1 MSRLKIMGV
10 LVLTALLAVPAMSMH
25 DGVRGRFDDRGWGPE
40 MGPGGVWLLM
50 DDITQEDLEN
60 MTLAEIRELRES
72 KRAELE
78 NMTLAEIRELRES
91 KRAELENMTLA
102 EIRALKEK
110 RLAEMENTTLAE
122 MRGKGYTEC
131 PYWPMGGAQGL
142 RGVGPCD
149 ADICMKG
156 LGGMW
161 LLMDDITQEDLEN
174 MTLAEIRE
182 LRESK
187 RAELENMTL
196 AEIREL
202 KEKRLAEMENT
213 TLAEMRGKGYTECPY
228 WPMGGAQ
235 GPMGGPGYGKM
246 HR

>member
-40 MGPGGVWLLM
+40 MRPGGVWLLM
-50 DDITQEDLEN
+50 DDITQED
-60 MTLAEIRELRES
+60 
-72 KRAELE
+72 LE

>member
-40 MGPGGVWLLM
+40 MRPGGVWLLM
-50 DDITQEDLEN
+50 DDITQED
-60 MTLAEIRELRES
+60 
-72 KRAELE
+72 LE

-131 PYWPMGGAQGL
+131 PYWPMGGAQG
-142 RGVGPCD
+142 
-149 ADICMKG
+149 
-156 LGGMW
+156 
-161 LLMDDITQEDLEN
+161 
-174 MTLAEIRE
+174 
-182 LRESK
+182 
-187 RAELENMTL
+187 
-196 AEIREL
+196 
-202 KEKRLAEMENT
+202 
-213 TLAEMRGKGYTECPY
+213 
-228 WPMGGAQ
+228 
-235 GPMGGPGYGKM
+235 PMGGPGYGKM